1 MNVTATPAKS
11 GGTSKA
17 CYECGAPL
25 EAQATTCWMCAAEQP
40 VLAIAIDSPPPVTR
54 PPMNVAD
61 NPWLIHGM
69 IWGVVSVAA
78 LVGYG
83 YFQQMYQQ
91 GIVFAVFVV
100 PPLIIMLL
108 AAATYRALGSP
119 IPSLVKVLAFVG
131 IMCVTVPLT
140 FLVAMF
146 IAISQIC
153 FPVR

>member
-1 MNVTATPAKS
+1 MNATVTPAKS

-25 EAQATTCWMCAAEQP
+25 DAQATTCWMCAAEQP
-40 VLAIAIDSPPPVTR
+40 VLAIAIESPPPVAK
-54 PPMNVAD
+54 PPTDVAD

-83 YFQQMYQQ
+83 YFQQVYQQ
-91 GIVFAVFVV
+91 GIAFAVAIV

-108 AAATYRALGSP
+108 AAATSRGLGNP
-119 IPSLVKVLAFVG
+119 IHPAVKVLALVG
-131 IMCVTVPLT
+131 IMCVTVPLAL
-140 FLVAMF
+140 LVAIF
-146 IAISQIC
+146 IACLPKS
-153 FPVR
+153 